1 MKLEVFSNANR
12 VDCPRVENKECEI
25 NENSLNVNN
34 VCFLEHERIRVY
46 NNWKCFPRSMKRLKR
61 DLRNIW

>member
-1 MKLEVFSNANR
+1 MKLEVFSNEDR
-12 VDCPRVENKECEI
+12 VYDPSVETKECEK
-25 NENSLNVNN
+25 NENVSNVNN

-46 NNWKCFPRSMKRLKR
+46 NNWKCFPRSMERLKR